1 MNLERVLC
9 LFVCQFYSYQI
20 ERNLVVP
27 KNTPP
32 KKDAGTQTIISILS
46 RNFSLFMFLLY
57 GKIHWCWWKPRLVEV
72 PHVHALASWNVL
84 WTVIFWLIN
93 LSPGLISLIF
103 VLDLGLDNT
112 FLIYFFQNYMFPIR
126 LAIWGLLICF
136 SI

>member
-1 MNLERVLC
+1 MNLERVLR

-20 ERNLVVP
+20 VRNLVVP

-32 KKDAGTQTIISILS
+32 KKMRALRPSFPFSSAILKH
-46 RNFSLFMFLLY
+46 MCLLY
-57 GKIHWCWWKPRLVEV
+57 GKTHRCWWNPRLVEV

-93 LSPGLISLIF
+93 LSPGLILLIF